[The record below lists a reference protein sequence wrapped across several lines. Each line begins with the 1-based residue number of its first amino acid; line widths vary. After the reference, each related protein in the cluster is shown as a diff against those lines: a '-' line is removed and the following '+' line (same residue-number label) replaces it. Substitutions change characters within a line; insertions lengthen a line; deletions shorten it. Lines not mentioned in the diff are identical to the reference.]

1 MLATLFARRNAH
13 RLSIFL
19 LPVIPLILA
28 AITHLWNPV
37 GFPPG
42 PSYDEGIYIRRAMH
56 VLGGQGPQ
64 ESLLYDHPYFSQLF
78 LAGIFK
84 VIGYPSLVNPLAD
97 GNAHS
102 IEMLYLVP
110 RVLMGLLAILDTFL
124 IYKISE
130 WYYDNKNVALIA
142 SILFA
147 VMPITWLL
155 RRVWLEPIQ
164 LPFVLSSILFAVY
177 LGSSKYKDKIKSK
190 SKKNII
196 LILLSAVF
204 LGLAIFTKVPAIAMI
219 PLVAFLIFKGT
230 KSNSNSNWNAQIA
243 SVGIWFIPVILIPLI
258 WPAFALYGGK
268 FSLLLNGIYFQSHRG
283 VQTLFIAI
291 IYNFDVDPL
300 VHILGISGVFYA
312 IIKRDFLIL
321 LWAVPF
327 LGLLYLVGFVSHYHL
342 IPLLPVFCIAAARM
356 INDLSTKIKVK
367 KTMNIILPIIII
379 SALVSFGL
387 VLNAMLITT
396 GDNST
401 YYKADAFV
409 AKYLYDKNVKSTNSH
424 SNNHNNREISI
435 LSNPFYSWIPSY
447 VFHLNGGN
455 YYYIDYYDNLAV
467 KTGNVILVLDQ
478 PLIDMLRNHKTGD
491 QMRRNIN
498 FDNNNLVAKFP
509 NESSQAPNQVSIYEY
524 PNNLAALYDKGLA
537 LAKTGR
543 PSEAIVMYD
552 KALAMDPRNVGLLVN
567 KGNALDELGKTDE
580 AIVLYERALAI
591 YPEDSAALYNE
602 GVSLLHLGKY
612 NESIAFFDKAVS
624 IDPNDRSALNGKRL
638 ALQALNITK

>member
-1 MLATLFARRNAH
+1 MLATIFARRNAR
-13 RLSIFL
+13 RLFIFL

-28 AITHLWNPV
+28 AITHLSNPV

-42 PSYDEGIYIRRAMH
+42 PSYDEGIYIRRSMH
-56 VLGGQGPQ
+56 VLAGQGPQ

-110 RVLMGLLAILDTFL
+110 RVLMGVLAISDTFL

-130 WYYDNKNVALIA
+130 RYYNNRNVALIA

-164 LPFVLSSILFAVY
+164 LPFVLASIIFAVY
-177 LGSSKYKDKIKSK
+177 LGSSKHKDRIKSE

-204 LGLAIFTKVPAIAMI
+204 LGFAIFTKVSAITMI
-219 PLVAFLIFKGT
+219 PLVAFLIYKGT
-230 KSNSNSNWNAQIA
+230 NGNNNWKEHLT
-243 SVGIWFIPVILIPLI
+243 SLGLWSIPVSLIPLI
-258 WPAFALYGGK
+258 WPAYALYGGK
-268 FSLLLNGIYFQSHRG
+268 FNLWLNGIYFQTHRG
-283 VQTLFIAI
+283 VQTLFNAI
-291 IYNFDVDPL
+291 KYNFDVDPL
-300 VHILGISGVFYA
+300 IHILGISGVFYA

-321 LWAVPF
+321 LWVLPF
-327 LGLLYLVGFVSHYHL
+327 LAFLYYVGFVSYYHL

-356 INDLSTKIKVK
+356 IDDLSTKIKFRETK
-367 KTMNIILPIIII
+367 KIILQLIII
-379 SALVSFGL
+379 SALGSFGL
-387 VLNAMLITT
+387 VLNAMLITA

-401 YYKADAFV
+401 YYKADAFIV
-409 AKYLYDKNVKSTNSH
+409 KYLYDKNVQ
-424 SNNHNNREISI
+424 NHNNYNNTEISI

-455 YYYIDYYDNLAV
+455 YNYIDYYDNLAV
-467 KTGNVILVLDQ
+467 KTRNVILVLDQ

-491 QMRRNIN
+491 KMRKSLN

-509 NESSQAPNQVSIYEY
+509 KENVHTSNQVSIYEY
-524 PNNLAALYDKGLA
+524 LNNFAALYHKGISLA
-537 LAKTGR
+537 RTGK
-543 PSEAIVMYD
+543 SGEAIVMHD
-552 KALAMDPRNVGLLVN
+552 GALVMDPRNVRLSVFLSF
-567 KGNALDELGKTDE
+567 L
-580 AIVLYERALAI
+580 
-591 YPEDSAALYNE
+591 
-602 GVSLLHLGKY
+602 
-612 NESIAFFDKAVS
+612 SI
-624 IDPNDRSALNGKRL
+624 NRY
-638 ALQALNITK
+638 Q

>member
-1 MLATLFARRNAH
+1 MLATIFARRYAR
-13 RLSIFL
+13 RLFIFL

-42 PSYDEGIYIRRAMH
+42 PSYDEGIYIRRSMH
-56 VLGGQGPQ
+56 VLAGQGPQ

-110 RVLMGLLAILDTFL
+110 RVLMGVLAILDTFL

-130 WYYDNKNVALIA
+130 RYYNSRNVALIA

-164 LPFVLSSILFAVY
+164 LPFVLASVIFAIY
-177 LGSSKYKDKIKSK
+177 LGSSKHKDKIKSE
-190 SKKNII
+190 SKKNMI
-196 LILLSAVF
+196 LILFSAVF
-204 LGLAIFTKVPAIAMI
+204 LGFAIFTKVSAITMI
-219 PLVAFLIFKGT
+219 PLVAFLIYKGT
-230 KSNSNSNWNAQIA
+230 NVNNNWKENLT
-243 SVGIWFIPVILIPLI
+243 SLGLWSIPVILIPLI
-258 WPAFALYGGK
+258 WPAYALYGGK
-268 FSLLLNGIYFQSHRG
+268 FNLWLNGIYFQTHRG
-283 VQTLFIAI
+283 VQTLFSAI
-291 IYNFDVDPL
+291 KYNFNVDPL
-300 VHILGISGVFYA
+300 IHIVGISGVFYA

-321 LWAVPF
+321 LWVLPLLAF
-327 LGLLYLVGFVSHYHL
+327 LYYVGFVSYYHL

-356 INDLSTKIKVK
+356 IDDLSTKIKFK
-367 KTMNIILPIIII
+367 KTKKIILQLIII
-379 SALVSFGL
+379 SALGSFGL
-387 VLNAMLITT
+387 VLNAMLITA

-401 YYKADAFV
+401 YYKADAFI
-409 AKYLYDKNVKSTNSH
+409 AKYLYDKNVQ
-424 SNNHNNREISI
+424 NHNNYNNTEISI

-455 YYYIDYYDNLAV
+455 YNYIDYYDNLAV
-467 KTGNVILVLDQ
+467 KTGKVILVLDQ

-491 QMRRNIN
+491 KMRKSLN

-509 NESSQAPNQVSIYEY
+509 KENVHTSNQVGIYEY
-524 PNNLAALYDKGLA
+524 LNNFAALYQKGISLA
-537 LAKTGR
+537 NTGK
-543 PSEAIVMYD
+543 SGEAIVMHD
-552 KALAMDPRNVGLLVN
+552 RALAMDPRNVGLSVFLSF
-567 KGNALDELGKTDE
+567 L
-580 AIVLYERALAI
+580 
-591 YPEDSAALYNE
+591 
-602 GVSLLHLGKY
+602 
-612 NESIAFFDKAVS
+612 SI
-624 IDPNDRSALNGKRL
+624 NRY
-638 ALQALNITK
+638 Q